1 MNVEKYVVNGKVRR
15 SVIATDVKN
24 GHLSKEEVVYL
35 CSLPEVQAS
44 FIETGFGPK
53 KSEKEWNANYLE
65 ELSCAAI
72 AEVFNQDYLLH
83 VKEVSDL
90 LNKKQQRLKIVMGIC
105 IGFSLLCLAIAIIAF
120 LI

>member
-1 MNVEKYVVNGKVRR
+1 MNAEKYVVNGKVRR
-15 SVIATDVKN
+15 SIIATDVKN
-24 GHLSKEEVVYL
+24 GHLTKEDIVYL

-44 FIETGFGPK
+44 FIETCFVPE

-65 ELSCAAI
+65 EISCAAI

-83 VKEVSDL
+83 LREVSDS
-90 LNKKQQRLKIVMGIC
+90 LNRKRQRLKMVLGIC

>member
-44 FIETGFGPK
+44 FIETGFVPK

-83 VKEVSDL
+83 LKEVSDL

-105 IGFSLLCLAIAIIAF
+105 IGLSLLCLAIAIIAF